1 MAALAPGSRPLPE
14 APLGE
19 LLENGSVLHYLARVV
34 QALLRKGGRR
44 ESLPTLKLR
53 SSGLGARSKT
63 FADKADVDFFLRVC
77 RDVGLTDVDLFT
89 TSAVCGEA
97 SARDILRVCRSLR
110 TLSVRL
116 EDLRPGVFP
125 PFSAGS
131 RAAGMSTESTGKKA
145 SVFSGLG
152 KPGAPGERAPAAA
165 GATGEPAGSGE
176 GGRAPT
182 GALLGAAA
190 FLGAALLAVL
200 ALGRQSGRV
209 DVRESRHGE
218 AGARRSG
225 GRGEAFRR
233 ALNQPVPVVFREGS
247 AFSSEKANRFTT
259 VYQRP
264 GEDAPAV
271 VRRRF
276 VMVKDE

>member
-1 MAALAPGSRPLPE
+1 MASLAPGSRPLPK
-14 APLGE
+14 ASLGE

-44 ESLPTLKLR
+44 ESLPALKLR

-97 SARDILRVCRSLR
+97 SAREILRVCRSLR

-125 PFSAGS
+125 PFSVGS

-152 KPGAPGERAPAAA
+152 KPGAPGRGAAGVAGEPEGSGGAGRAPA
-165 GATGEPAGSGE
+165 
-176 GGRAPT
+176 

-190 FLGAALLAVL
+190 FLGAALVA
-200 ALGRQSGRV
+200 ALTLERQSGRV
-209 DVRESRHGE
+209 DVRESRHGA
-218 AGARRSG
+218 AGTHRG
-225 GRGEAFRR
+225 GVRGEALRK
-233 ALNQPVPVVFREGS
+233 ALNQPVPVVFREGR
-247 AFSSEKANRFTT
+247 ALSSENANRYTT

-276 VMVKDE
+276 VMVNDE

>member
-1 MAALAPGSRPLPE
+1 M
-14 APLGE
+14 
-19 LLENGSVLHYLARVV
+19 
-34 QALLRKGGRR
+34 
-44 ESLPTLKLR
+44 
-53 SSGLGARSKT
+53 
-63 FADKADVDFFLRVC
+63 
-77 RDVGLTDVDLFT
+77 DLFT

-152 KPGAPGERAPAAA
+152 KPGAPEEREAAA
-165 GATGEPAGSGE
+165 SGATGEPAGSGE

-200 ALGRQSGRV
+200 ALGWSGNV
-209 DVRESRHGE
+209 IEIS
-218 AGARRSG
+218 
-225 GRGEAFRR
+225 
-233 ALNQPVPVVFREGS
+233 
-247 AFSSEKANRFTT
+247 
-259 VYQRP
+259 
-264 GEDAPAV
+264 
-271 VRRRF
+271 
-276 VMVKDE
+276 

>member
-152 KPGAPGERAPAAA
+152 KPGTPGERAPAAA
-165 GATGEPAGSGE
+165 GATGSQRARGRG
-176 GGRAPT
+176 GGRRPGRCWARQRSWGRPCLPCSPWGGSRGGWT
-182 GALLGAAA
+182 SASPGTARREPGGRGGAAK
-190 FLGAALLAVL
+190 
-200 ALGRQSGRV
+200 
-209 DVRESRHGE
+209 
-218 AGARRSG
+218 RSG
-225 GRGEAFRR
+225 G
-233 ALNQPVPVVFREGS
+233 L
-247 AFSSEKANRFTT
+247 
-259 VYQRP
+259 
-264 GEDAPAV
+264 
-271 VRRRF
+271 
-276 VMVKDE
+276 